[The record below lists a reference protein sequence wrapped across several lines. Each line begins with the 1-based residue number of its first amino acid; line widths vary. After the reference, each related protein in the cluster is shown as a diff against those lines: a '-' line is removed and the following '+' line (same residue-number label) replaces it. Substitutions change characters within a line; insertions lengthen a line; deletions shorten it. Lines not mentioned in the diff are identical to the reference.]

1 MYTYIQGDVWM
12 TGRSDRGEEKDKR
25 GWTLRFPRVSPDGIR
40 LTSLGGTD
48 KPWDQ
53 IDNTE
58 TFENHI
64 RRTKEGEVGLGNR
77 KQLGEALA
85 NGSTIFQQR
94 KRKGKGETGG
104 AKHVTGCLGIGARF
118 QVFDASKVQVTSD
131 ILNGCVVCVLPAPS
145 GEEEE
150 REKVQAEAHELGA
163 ILVANHDEFTT
174 HIIGMVEDQKF
185 RNLKKVDKDIVSFM
199 WMHEC
204 YEQRQLVPLEPRFMM
219 HTSANRKAEFSRLY
233 DRYEDSYTRDLD
245 AQELRTKLEK
255 GTLWAGMEDDS
266 DGDMADDNRREL
278 EDTLLQAY
286 TEHRAGQE
294 GAAVPSATMESQ
306 VCQCV

>member
-1 MYTYIQGDVWM
+1 M
-12 TGRSDRGEEKDKR
+12 TGRSEKGDEKDQR
-25 GWTLRFPRVSPDGIR
+25 GWTLRFPRVSPKGIR

-53 IDNTE
+53 IDTTE
-58 TFENHI
+58 TFDEHI
-64 RRTKEGEVGLGNR
+64 RRTKQGEVGGGIG
-77 KQLGEALA
+77 KQFKEALENA
-85 NGSTIFQQR
+85 STIFQQR
-94 KRKGKGETGG
+94 KRKGKGGTGG
-104 AKHVTGCLGIGARF
+104 AKRVTGCVGIGARF
-118 QVFDASKVQVTSD
+118 QAFDASQVQVTSD
-131 ILNGCVVCVLPAPS
+131 ILNGCVVCVLPAAS

-163 ILVANHDEFTT
+163 TLVANHDEFTT
-174 HIIGMVEDQKF
+174 HIIVMVEDQKF
-185 RNLKKVDKDIVSFM
+185 RNLKKVDKDMVSFM
-199 WMHEC
+199 WIHEC

-245 AQELRTKLEK
+245 AAELRTKLEK

-266 DGDMADDNRREL
+266 DGDMADDDMREL
-278 EDTLLQAY
+278 EDKLLQAY
-286 TEHRAGQE
+286 TEHKAGQE